1 MKFVNGF
8 IPSPEDKRDFVT
20 TAIIPSDQEVPKKVL
35 WNLPVIR
42 DQGPFGSC
50 VGFGTAGLKNIQENE
65 QKDYVDGGLSP
76 LFIYTLC
83 KQQDGIPYVE
93 GTYIRIGMST
103 LLDYGTSTEK
113 SFPYSLLKQ
122 GLVFPAVP
130 NDVKEEA
137 VRYKVKSYASVPL
150 NNLLALKQA
159 MTQSPIVAGVGVYEN
174 FFNPEKGFVPKPAG
188 YRAGGHCILFVG
200 YDDELMHTYSNGATK
215 KGFIK
220 FANSWGESWGEKG
233 YGYIAYDDLGYYVN
247 GNPFVYELWSS
258 IDIVMDP
265 VVPPTPPEPPTPTKY
280 YKVQVGA
287 FKVKANCQNFVSI
300 VKDAGFS
307 TYMPPIDADG
317 LYRVQCGA
325 FLVKA
330 NADRLKAKLIESGFK
345 DAFIVY
351 K

>member
-1 MKFVNGF
+1 MIQFREGCV
-8 IPSPEDKRDFVT
+8 PSPKDDRDYIS
-20 TAIIPSDQEVPKKVL
+20 TAVIPKDMILPRKVS
-35 WNLPVIR
+35 WGLPIIR
-42 DQGPFGSC
+42 DQGRFGSC

-65 QKDYVDGGLSP
+65 QKDYIDGGFSP

-83 KQQDGIPYVE
+83 KEQDGIPNQE
-93 GTYIRIGMST
+93 GTYIRIGMQT
-103 LLDYGTSTEK
+103 LLDLGVSPEK
-113 SFPYSLLKQ
+113 LFPYSLLQSPLIFPKVPESVKQ
-122 GLVFPAVP
+122 SAI
-130 NDVKEEA
+130 
-137 VRYKVKSYASVPL
+137 RYNLKSYVSVPKDIT
-150 NNLLALKQA
+150 ALKQA
-159 MTQSPIVAGVGVYEN
+159 LTISPIVAGVMVYEN
-174 FFNPEKGFVPKPAG
+174 FFNPENGFIATPAG
-188 YRAGGHCILFVG
+188 YRAGGHCILFCG
-200 YDDELMHTYSNGATK
+200 YDDDMTHTYSNGKTK

-220 FANSWGESWGEKG
+220 FANSWGDYWGANG
-233 YGYIAYDDLGYYVN
+233 YGYIAYDDLTYSN
-247 GNPFVYELWSS
+247 FVYEMWSS
-258 IDIVMDP
+258 VDNIVEP
-265 VVPPTPPEPPTPTKY
+265 IKPPTPPPTPVTKY